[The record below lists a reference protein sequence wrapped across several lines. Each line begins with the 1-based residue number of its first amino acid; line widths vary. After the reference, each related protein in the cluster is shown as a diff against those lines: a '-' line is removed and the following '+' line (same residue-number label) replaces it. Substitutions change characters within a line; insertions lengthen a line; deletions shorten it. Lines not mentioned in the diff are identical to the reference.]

1 MLEYTHV
8 RGMVQLN
15 KRRVEVRKRNEKK
28 MSRSFLHTMDKGT
41 FGLSCCCC
49 LRRLREEGRDP
60 LILGQLGR
68 EGRSCGRTGL
78 CIHNELLSAHEK
90 LNVDHI

>member
-1 MLEYTHV
+1 MLEYAHV

-28 MSRSFLHTMDKGT
+28 MSNHLHTFSG
-41 FGLSCCCC
+41 GLNCCCC